1 MVNREKHKTRKKEFK
16 SDFEEI
22 GYLLSKHARR
32 KKCV

>member
-1 MVNREKHKTRKKEFK
+1 MVIREKRKPRKREFK

-22 GYLLSKHARR
+22 GYLFSKHARR